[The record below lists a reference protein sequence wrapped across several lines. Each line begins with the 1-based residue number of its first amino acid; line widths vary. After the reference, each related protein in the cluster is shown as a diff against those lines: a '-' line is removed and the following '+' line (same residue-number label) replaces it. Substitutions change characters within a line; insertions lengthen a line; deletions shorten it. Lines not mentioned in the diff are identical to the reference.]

1 MFCTAGRTITMG
13 DPDHTVPSIKVDELV
28 PRNNRK
34 IVLFASGKMTNE
46 SIFTNG
52 LFQNIFFLYK
62 LAEILGYT
70 PIFLFNE
77 KDTVEKRPDF
87 LKTTRIVVLD
97 DIIKNP
103 IPIHAYIEIGMS
115 INSDLRRHLKTLG
128 TRVIKLYLGNIL
140 NIDIETPT
148 YYIMQNFAHHVVGNA
163 DEVWVSPH
171 YEMHREYAATL
182 NHVPLGA
189 DTCKIAAYVWGPE
202 FITKFGSAIPR
213 WQLPGGTDQIP
224 TFLVM
229 EPNIS
234 FQKASIVPLL
244 ILEAFH
250 RANPDFKFKVVVGNG
265 QRLQQVPYS
274 ANCFLP
280 NLEIYKK
287 NMIEL
292 TGRMDMFTAMNKY
305 PSAYPICHNYNNEYN
320 YMTLEYLYCGFPIIH
335 NSASWSDAGYYYEED
350 SISAGV
356 KAVAKAL
363 TIHADSIDTFISQGA
378 SIIWRHSVN
387 NPKVQEAWK
396 KLLE

>member
-1 MFCTAGRTITMG
+1 MFCAAGRTITAG
-13 DPDHTVPSIKVDELV
+13 DPDRTVSAIQVDKLV
-28 PRNNRK
+28 PRTQRK
-34 IVLFASGKMTNE
+34 VVLFASGKMTNE
-46 SIFTNG
+46 SVFTNG
-52 LFQNIFFLYK
+52 LFQNIFYLYQ

-77 KDTVEKRPDF
+77 KDDVEKRPEF
-87 LKTTRIVVLD
+87 LKNKRIVVLD

-182 NHVPLGA
+182 NHVPLGPKTA
-189 DTCKIAAYVWGPE
+189 KIAAYVWGPE
-202 FITKFGSAIPR
+202 FITKFGSSVPR
-213 WQLPGGTDQIP
+213 WQPPSGSP
-224 TFLVM
+224 TFLIM

-250 RANPDFKFKVVVGNG
+250 RANPDLEFKVIVGNG
-265 QRLQQVPYS
+265 QRLQQVPYA

-280 NLEIYKK
+280 NLQIFKK
-287 NMIEL
+287 NMIEFH
-292 TGRMDMFTAMNKY
+292 GRMDMFTAMNKY
-305 PSAYPICHNYNNEYN
+305 PSAYPICHNFNNEYN
-320 YMTLEYLYCGFPIIH
+320 YMTLEYLYCGFPVIH
-335 NSASWSDAGYYYEED
+335 NSPSWSSAGYYYEED
-350 SISAGV
+350 LISEGV
-356 KAVAKAL
+356 KAVATAL
-363 TIHADSIDTFISQGA
+363 TVHAESVDAFIAQGA

-387 NPKVQEAWK
+387 NPEVQKAWIS
-396 KLLE
+396 LLG